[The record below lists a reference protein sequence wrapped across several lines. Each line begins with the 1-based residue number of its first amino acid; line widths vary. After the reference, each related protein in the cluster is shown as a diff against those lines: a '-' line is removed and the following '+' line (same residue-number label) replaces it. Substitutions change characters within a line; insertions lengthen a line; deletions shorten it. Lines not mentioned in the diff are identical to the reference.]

1 MRLNITQKKRRK
13 KMENKINVAEI
24 LRDCPKGTKLYS
36 PVCGACTFLR
46 VEDSAFYP
54 VMVKRVSDATIRE
67 DFTKDGRYAEGVED
81 GECVLFPSAEMRDWD
96 KFFKRGDVVY
106 NPNSGMLAIFEGWVN
121 NDYTEFNTTLN
132 YYNDHTFGEEE
143 VCATD
148 CFVKATDKQRVV
160 FIEAAEKHYGG
171 KYNPETLQVEPVEVV
186 EPKCSFKPFDK
197 VLVRYNEDSVWRC
210 ELFSHYNTFNKRYP
224 YVCLSGV
231 YNYCIHYEGNQH
243 LLGTDKSP
251 E

>member
-96 KFFKRGDVVY
+96 KFFKRGDVVFNEY
-106 NPNSGMLAIFEGWVN
+106 SGLVAIFDGWVSD
-121 NDYTEFNTTLN
+121 DYTEFNTTINLIERG
-132 YYNDHTFGEEE
+132 DFWGEEE
-143 VCATD
+143 VCDTECFTKVTD
-148 CFVKATDKQRVV
+148 EKRAE
-160 FIEAAEKHYGG
+160 FIAAAEKHYGG
-171 KYNPETLQVEPVEVV
+171 KYNPETLQVEPVE
-186 EPKCSFKPFDK
+186 PKCPFKPFQK
-197 VLVRYNEDSVWRC
+197 VLVRDDDYDGVWKAGY
-210 ELFSHYNTFNKRYP
+210 FSHYDEGDESAP
-224 YVCLSGV
+224 YICVGSI
-231 YNYCIHYEGNQH
+231 YRFCIPYEGNEH
-243 LLGTDKSP
+243 LLGTNKSP